1 MGLFG
6 GSKAGGVTKDT
17 VLAALRGVIDPN
29 VGKDIVTL
37 GLVEG
42 LTVEGGH
49 VSFTL
54 QFTGEQPP
62 LARAEIHSRARKAV
76 QAVSGVSE
84 VKAAMG
90 SRSAGGHA
98 AGHGQGPGR
107 HSTPT
112 AEELIPEVKQTIAV
126 SSGKGGV

>member
-6 GSKAGGVTKDT
+6 GSKAGGLTKDA
-17 VLAALRGVIDPN
+17 VLAALRGVLDPN

-42 LTVEGGH
+42 LTVEAGQ

-76 QAVSGVSE
+76 QAL
-84 VKAAMG
+84 
-90 SRSAGGHA
+90 
-98 AGHGQGPGR
+98 PGR
-107 HSTPT
+107 VRRQGGDRARAPPAATRRGT
-112 AEELIPEVKQTIAV
+112 ATARRARRRPRRR
-126 SSGKGGV
+126 S

>member
-6 GSKAGGVTKDT
+6 GSKATGLTKEA

-37 GLVEG
+37 GLVDG
-42 LTVEGGH
+42 LTVEAGH

-76 QAVSGVSE
+76 QALPGVSD
-84 VKAAMG
+84 VKAGIA
-90 SRSAGGHA
+90 SRA
-98 AGHGQGPGR
+98 AGRPGR
-107 HSTPT
+107 GARRT
-112 AEELIPEVKQTIAV
+112 ARRARRRPRPR
-126 SSGKGGV
+126 S